1 MKCGFCGSENPSTA
15 KKCSTCGA
23 GLLTPGR
30 PPAIGGGAAGMR
42 TGAGFDLTGQITNS
56 PASTGKYLTLFI
68 LASLVHYAV
77 LFGSIPR
84 RVPLLV
90 VFSGSMLVVAFAL
103 YKLGDSSK
111 LFRVAIPFLVI
122 ESVFLVLVS
131 FSYTEA
137 DTGVSYRQ
145 RSLFLIILG
154 IVFVT
159 HRVLEFSGAAGISSK
174 PIAHLW
180 RIASVILPLAVA
192 FFLLYNLSTEF
203 AKLIVGDGEGAM
215 YGYWGLLVLFVL
227 AYGVFE
233 LFILAI
239 WVKTVSEVKSLANLK
254 NTKTSRF

>member
-23 GLLTPGR
+23 GLLTQGR

-56 PASTGKYLTLFI
+56 PASTVKYLTLFI
-68 LASLVHYAV
+68 LASLVHYVV
-77 LFGSIPR
+77 LFGFIPR

-90 VFSGSMLVVAFAL
+90 IFFGSMLVVAFAL

-122 ESVFLVLVS
+122 ESVFLVLCS
-131 FSYTEA
+131 GAISDSRFS
-137 DTGVSYRQ
+137 DRQ
-145 RSLFLIILG
+145 ESIFIIILG
-154 IVFVT
+154 IAFVI

-180 RIASVILPLAVA
+180 RIASVILPLAAA
-192 FFLLYNLSTEF
+192 FFLLYNLSTGF
-203 AKLIVGDGEGAM
+203 AKLIIGDGEGAM
-215 YGYWGLLVLFVL
+215 YGYWGLLILFVL

>member
-1 MKCGFCGSENPSTA
+1 
-15 KKCSTCGA
+15 
-23 GLLTPGR
+23 
-30 PPAIGGGAAGMR
+30 MR

-56 PASTGKYLTLFI
+56 PASTVKYLTLFI
-68 LASLVHYAV
+68 LASLVHYVV
-77 LFGSIPR
+77 LFGPISR

-122 ESVFLVLVS
+122 ESVFIFYIS
-131 FSYTEA
+131 FTEA
-137 DTGVSYRQ
+137 DTGVFYRQ
-145 RSLFLIILG
+145 RSIFIIILG
-154 IVFVT
+154 IAFVI

-192 FFLLYNLSTEF
+192 FFLLYNESTEF

-215 YGYWGLLVLFVL
+215 YGYGILLILFVL

>member
-23 GLLTPGR
+23 GLLTQGR

-42 TGAGFDLTGQITNS
+42 TGAGFELTGQITNS
-56 PASTGKYLTLFI
+56 PASTVKYLTLFI

-77 LFGSIPR
+77 LFGPISR

-111 LFRVAIPFLVI
+111 LLRVAIPFLII
-122 ESVFLVLVS
+122 ESVFIFYIS
-131 FSYTEA
+131 FTEA
-137 DTGVSYRQ
+137 DTGVFYRQ
-145 RSLFLIILG
+145 RSIFIIILG
-154 IVFVT
+154 IAFVI
-159 HRVLEFSGAAGISSK
+159 HRVLEFSGAASISSK

-192 FFLLYNLSTEF
+192 FILLYNLSTEF
-203 AKLIVGDGEGAM
+203 AKLITGDGEGAM
-215 YGYWGLLVLFVL
+215 YGFWGLLILFVL

>member
-23 GLLTPGR
+23 GLLTQGR

-77 LFGSIPR
+77 LFGPISR

-111 LFRVAIPFLVI
+111 LFRVAIPFLII
-122 ESVFLVLVS
+122 ESVFLFLGS
-131 FSYTEA
+131 GAIS
-137 DTGVSYRQ
+137 DSRLSDRQ
-145 RSLFLIILG
+145 GSIFLIILG
-154 IVFVT
+154 IAFVI

-192 FFLLYNLSTEF
+192 FFLLYNLSTGF
-203 AKLIVGDGEGAM
+203 AKLIIGDGEGAM

>member
-1 MKCGFCGSENPSTA
+1 M
-15 KKCSTCGA
+15 
-23 GLLTPGR
+23 
-30 PPAIGGGAAGMR
+30 
-42 TGAGFDLTGQITNS
+42 
-56 PASTGKYLTLFI
+56 
-68 LASLVHYAV
+68 
-77 LFGSIPR
+77 LFGFIPR

-90 VFSGSMLVVAFAL
+90 IFFGSMLVVAFAL

-122 ESVFLVLVS
+122 ESVFLVLCS
-131 FSYTEA
+131 GAISDSRFSE
-137 DTGVSYRQ
+137 RQ
-145 RSLFLIILG
+145 ESIFIIILG
-154 IVFVT
+154 IAFVI

-192 FFLLYNLSTEF
+192 FFLLYNESTEF

-215 YGYWGLLVLFVL
+215 YGYGILLILFVL